1 MIARVGGYGARSCK
15 NASVFELNLPA
26 PSARSLLLTVIGE
39 MMYTPPEEAW
49 TTALLRVLGG
59 LGVEEHAARQVLARS
74 ADAGWVVR
82 EREGRAVKWR
92 LAQKGRAVVSDG
104 IHRSEAFLAGPPE
117 WDGRWLLLFIT
128 VPGEQRTTRKRLY
141 GGLSWLG
148 LGNPVPGVWLTPH
161 TERGAELSE
170 LVEGLGLRSSALSV
184 VGSVHGAG
192 LDVDEIAGKAWDLTD
207 LDTHYRAL
215 LDQLDTLP
223 EPRGGDET
231 LFAYLELL
239 NVQQRFM
246 RRDPFLPR
254 ELLPEWI
261 GRDGAARIRACRE
274 RWGGTAH
281 ARWAE
286 LLRDCAPR

>member
-1 MIARVGGYGARSCK
+1 M
-15 NASVFELNLPA
+15 FELNLPA

-39 MMYTPPEEAW
+39 MMYAPSEAAW
-49 TTALLRVLGG
+49 TTALLHVLGG
-59 LGVEEHAARQVLARS
+59 LGVEEHAARQVLARA

-82 EREGRAVKWR
+82 ERDGRAVKWR
-92 LAQKGRAVVSDG
+92 LAEKGRALVTDG
-104 IHRSEAFLAGPPE
+104 IHRSDAYLAGPPE
-117 WDGRWLLLFIT
+117 WDGRWLLLFVT

-148 LGNPVPGVWLTPH
+148 LGNPMPGVWLTPH

-170 LVEGLGLRSSALSV
+170 LVESLGLRSSALSV
-184 VGSVHGAG
+184 VGTVHDAG
-192 LDVDEIAGKAWDLTD
+192 LGGDEIAGKAWDLTD
-207 LDTHYRAL
+207 LEVHYKTL
-215 LDQLDTLP
+215 LDQLNSLP

-246 RRDPFLPR
+246 RRDPYLPE

-261 GRDGAARIRACRE
+261 GRDGAALIRACRE
-274 RWGGTAH
+274 RWGRLAH
-281 ARWAE
+281 ARWRE
-286 LLRDCAPR
+286 LVRDCAPR